1 MAEDGSIRD
10 YRDVVAW
17 QRAIDLA
24 VMISGICDRLPRKE
38 WELASQMRRAAL
50 SVHSNI
56 AEGNGRGSVADY
68 LRHLYMSRA
77 SLNEIESDLHDIQ
90 RNYGSRLDARRALD
104 SAVGVRK
111 PLFGLIKSLRR
122 KNEEG
127 Q

>member
-1 MAEDGSIRD
+1 MGEDGAIRD
-10 YRDVVAW
+10 YRDIVAW
-17 QRAIDLA
+17 QRAINLA

-68 LRHLYMSRA
+68 LRHLYVSRA
-77 SLNEIESDLHDIQ
+77 SLNELESDLHYVD
-90 RNYGSRLDARRALD
+90 RSYGSRLDARRALD

-111 PLFGLIKSLRR
+111 PLFGLIRSLRR
-122 KNEEG
+122 KKE